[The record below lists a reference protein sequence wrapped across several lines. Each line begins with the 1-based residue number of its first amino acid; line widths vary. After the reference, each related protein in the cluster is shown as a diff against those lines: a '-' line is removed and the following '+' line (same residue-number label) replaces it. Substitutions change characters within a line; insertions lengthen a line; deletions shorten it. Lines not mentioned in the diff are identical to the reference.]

1 MKRKGWYWFVDLF
14 WMWRSRPSLSVL
26 RTFHIMFGVFR
37 KGFLVD
43 IIRFASTL
51 YSVKTIGCHLYAS
64 SPERVCRKIDGLVEV
79 LLLEVIL
86 RKKHDSTFLSTFVQS
101 YFHIEYQFN
110 VSRYCFSPP
119 PSVESAVIT
128 MKPNPS
134 VSPACIANPQKY
146 QSFLRACFRSKNQ
159 SLRKNLKRWNESVQ
173 TDLSCRPWELSSEEY
188 MKLFS

>member
-159 SLRKNLKRWNESVQ
+159 SLRKNLKRMERISTNRSVVSA
-173 TDLSCRPWELSSEEY
+173 LGVVKWRIYEVI
-188 MKLFS
+188 